1 LPINFVLHLI
11 TGAYRARHAF
21 CLDSTVVNPDPLRP
35 YMPHLSFRTTLLAA
49 VLLIA
54 VALAAAAASGWIMLQ
69 DFASA
74 SRQSGAT
81 AINLSG
87 AMQQIDERSADMER
101 AARQFVVLQAPLL
114 RERFDE
120 AYGLAQAALGDI
132 EAALPPTPAIVQ
144 WRERAARMRSALGL
158 PPTADA
164 GGAQD
169 IGDGLS
175 NLNDQLASRVREHI
189 DGRSAA
195 LLDTLDQSR
204 DRLARQVL
212 AAVAL
217 AVALALAIGWWIL
230 RPLKQVQK
238 AITRLGEGSFGTP
251 VAVGGPADLRQL
263 GDRLEWLRQRMADLE
278 AHRNRVLRHVSHE
291 LKTPLASLREG
302 IALMEDG
309 VLGRLNAEQ
318 LEVSQIL
325 DTNARAL
332 QDRIEQLIGYN
343 ATQFDAQHLDL
354 RPTALRALVR
364 DVTADLKLQAQVKDV
379 QITVSGYAPPV
390 RGDAGKLRIALSNL
404 VSNGIAFSP
413 HGGTV
418 RLQLSAEGR
427 SARIDCIDEG
437 PGVAPEEVERIFEP
451 FFRGSRR
458 APRPDKGNG
467 LGLAI
472 VREFIAAHGGSA
484 VVMPAER
491 GAHFRIELPHAG

>member
-1 LPINFVLHLI
+1 
-11 TGAYRARHAF
+11 
-21 CLDSTVVNPDPLRP
+21 
-35 YMPHLSFRTTLLAA
+35 MPHPSFRTTLLAA

-54 VALAAAAASGWIMLQ
+54 LALSAAAASGWMMLQ

-81 AINLSG
+81 AISLSA
-87 AMQQIDERSADMER
+87 AMQQIDERSTDMER
-101 AARQFVVLQAPLL
+101 AARQFAVLQAPPL
-114 RERFDE
+114 RARFDE

-132 EAALPPTPAIVQ
+132 ETVLPPITAIAQ
-144 WRERAARMRSALGL
+144 WRERAARMRSALEL
-158 PPTADA
+158 QPDVQPDVPPTV
-164 GGAQD
+164 GVAQD
-169 IGDGLS
+169 FGEDLS
-175 NLNDQLASRVREHI
+175 TVNDQLALRVREHI
-189 DGRSAA
+189 ESRSAA
-195 LLDTLDQSR
+195 LLDTLDQRR

-212 AAVAL
+212 AAVVL
-217 AVALALAIGWWIL
+217 AVVLALAIGWWIL

-238 AITRLGEGSFGTP
+238 AITRLGEGSFSTP

-332 QDRIEQLIGYN
+332 QERIEQLIGYN

-390 RGDAGKLRIALSNL
+390 RGDAAKLRIALSNL

-418 RLQLSAEGR
+418 RLELSAEGQN
-427 SARIDCIDEG
+427 ARIDCIDEG

>member
-1 LPINFVLHLI
+1 
-11 TGAYRARHAF
+11 
-21 CLDSTVVNPDPLRP
+21 
-35 YMPHLSFRTTLLAA
+35 MPHPSFRTTLLAA

-54 VALAAAAASGWIMLQ
+54 LALAAAAASGWILLQ

-81 AINLSG
+81 AISLSG

-101 AARQFVVLQAPLL
+101 AARQFAVLQASPL

-120 AYGLAQAALGDI
+120 AYGLAQAALGEI
-132 EAALPPTPAIVQ
+132 EAVLPPTPVVAQ
-144 WRERAARMRSALGL
+144 WRERAARMRSALEL
-158 PPTADA
+158 PPDAVPSADV

-175 NLNDQLASRVREHI
+175 NVNDQLASRVRAHI
-189 DGRSAA
+189 DSRSAA
-195 LLDTLDQSR
+195 LLDTLDQNR

-212 AAVAL
+212 AAVVL

-238 AITRLGEGSFGTP
+238 AITRLGEGSFSTP
-251 VAVGGPADLRQL
+251 VSVGGPADLRQL

-332 QDRIEQLIGYN
+332 QERIEQLIGYN

-379 QITVSGYAPPV
+379 QVTVSGYAPPV
-390 RGDAGKLRIALSNL
+390 RGDAAKLRIALSNL

-427 SARIDCIDEG
+427 NARIDCIDEG

>member
-1 LPINFVLHLI
+1 
-11 TGAYRARHAF
+11 
-21 CLDSTVVNPDPLRP
+21 
-35 YMPHLSFRTTLLAA
+35 MPHPSFRTTLLAA

-54 VALAAAAASGWIMLQ
+54 LTLAAAAASGWMMLQ
-69 DFASA
+69 DFAAA

-81 AINLSG
+81 AISLSA
-87 AMQQIDERSADMER
+87 AMLQIDERSADMER
-101 AARQFVVLQAPLL
+101 ATRQFAVLQAPPL

-132 EAALPPTPAIVQ
+132 EAVLPPTPVVAL
-144 WRERAARMRSALGL
+144 WRERAARMRSALAL
-158 PPTADA
+158 QPDVPPTADVV
-164 GGAQD
+164 QD
-169 IGDGLS
+169 VADSLS
-175 NLNDQLASRVREHI
+175 NVNDQLASRVREHI
-189 DGRSAA
+189 DSRSVAV
-195 LLDTLDQSR
+195 LDTLDRSR

-212 AAVAL
+212 AAVVL
-217 AVALALAIGWWIL
+217 AMVLALAIGWWIL

-238 AITRLGEGSFGTP
+238 AITRLGEGSFSAP
-251 VAVGGPADLRQL
+251 VVVGGPADLRQL

-332 QDRIEQLIGYN
+332 QERIEQLIGYN

-390 RGDAGKLRIALSNL
+390 RGDAAKLRIALSNL

-427 SARIDCIDEG
+427 NARIDCIDEG

-484 VVMPAER
+484 VVVPAER